1 MAATVAANGTQRF
14 LGPAHRAETIGTAAL
29 AAAHRRRQNG
39 MDLRS
44 KTLVALAG
52 AAIFVGACTSGT
64 PTASGGGAAG
74 PDRSGINIQVVTH
87 GQASD
92 PFWSIFKNG
101 VDQAA
106 KDMGVK
112 VEYAAPDTFDM
123 PKMAQLIDAAVA
135 KKPAGL
141 VVSIPDATAL
151 GPSIQKAVAAGIP
164 VISANSGSDV
174 FASLGV
180 LTHVGQDESIAGK
193 KAGELLKAAGVT
205 NALCINQEV
214 GNAALDARCAGFEE
228 GLAGTSKVVQV
239 DLKDPTGA
247 QQTIAAAVQA
257 DSTLNGVLALG
268 PTGSAPTLAAIKQL
282 NLGGKVKLATFDLS
296 KDVLNAIKAGEME
309 FAIDQ
314 QQFLQGYLPV
324 VFLTYDN
331 LYGLVPGGGQ
341 PVLTGPGIVD
351 KTNVDTVI
359 ANTGTTR

>member
-1 MAATVAANGTQRF
+1 MQ
-14 LGPAHRAETIGTAAL
+14 
-29 AAAHRRRQNG
+29 
-39 MDLRS
+39 LR
-44 KTLVALAG
+44 KMLAG
-52 AAIFVGACTSGT
+52 LAVAGLIVSACSSSTSSTAPSGAT
-64 PTASGGGAAG
+64 G
-74 PDRSGINIQVVTH
+74 PDRSGILIEVVTH

-101 VDQAA
+101 VDAA
-106 KDMGVK
+106 GKDMGVK
-112 VEYAAPDTFDM
+112 VEYTAPDTFDM
-123 PKMAQLIDAAVA
+123 VKMAALIDAAVA

-141 VVSIPDATAL
+141 IVSIPDAAAL

-174 FASLGV
+174 YAKLGV

-193 KAGELLKAAGVT
+193 KAGELMKAAGVT

-214 GNAALDARCAGFEE
+214 GNAGLDARCKGFAD

-247 QQTIAAAVQA
+247 QQSIAAAIQA
-257 DSTLNGVLALG
+257 DATINGVLALG
-268 PTGSAPTLAAIKQL
+268 PTGSAPTLAAMKQL
-282 NLGGKVKLATFDLS
+282 NLGSKIKLATFDLS
-296 KDVLNAIKAGEME
+296 KDVLNAIKAGDML

-324 VFLTYDN
+324 VFLTYDK

-351 KTNVDTVI
+351 KTNVDTVL

>member
-1 MAATVAANGTQRF
+1 MKLRN
-14 LGPAHRAETIGTAAL
+14 TIGAL
-29 AAAHRRRQNG
+29 GAI
-39 MDLRS
+39 LI
-44 KTLVALAG
+44 VAS
-52 AAIFVGACTSGT
+52 ACNSVAS
-64 PTASGGGAAG
+64 PAASGGGGGSA
-74 PDRSGINIQVVTH
+74 DRSGILIEVVTH

-101 VDQAA
+101 VDAA
-106 KDMGVK
+106 GKDMGVK
-112 VEYAAPDTFDM
+112 VEYSAPDTFDM
-123 PKMAQLIDAAVA
+123 PKMAALIDAAVA

-164 VISANSGSDV
+164 VISANSGSDAY
-174 FASLGV
+174 ASLGV
-180 LTHVGQDESIAGK
+180 LTHVGQDETIAGK
-193 KAGELLKAAGVT
+193 KAGELMKAAGVT

-214 GNAALDARCAGFEE
+214 GNAGLDARCKGFTD
-228 GLAGTSKVVQV
+228 GLGGTVKVVQV

-247 QQTIAAAVQA
+247 QQSISAAV
-257 DSTLNGVLALG
+257 SGTTGVNGILALG
-268 PTGSAPTLAAIKQL
+268 PTGATPTIAAIKQL
-282 NLGGKVKLATFDLS
+282 NLNASIKLATFDLS
-296 KDVLNAIKAGEME
+296 KDVLNSIKAGDML

-324 VFLTYDN
+324 VFLTYDK

-351 KTNVDTVI
+351 KTNVDTVL

>member
-1 MAATVAANGTQRF
+1 MRIPRAFALFAAVALIAT
-14 LGPAHRAETIGTAAL
+14 ACTTAASPSP
-29 AAAHRRRQNG
+29 A
-39 MDLRS
+39 
-44 KTLVALAG
+44 
-52 AAIFVGACTSGT
+52 
-64 PTASGGGAAG
+64 ASGGGGAN
-74 PDRSGINIQVVTH
+74 RSNILIEVVTH

-101 VDQAA
+101 VDQAG

-123 PKMAQLIDAAVA
+123 TKMAQLIDAAVA
-135 KKPAGL
+135 KKPQGL
-141 VVSIPDATAL
+141 VVSIPDAKAL

-180 LTHVGQDESIAGK
+180 LTHVGQDETIAGK
-193 KAGELLKAAGVT
+193 KAGELMKTAGVT

-214 GNAALDARCAGFEE
+214 GNAGLDARCKGFTD
-228 GLAGTSKVVQV
+228 GLGGTVKVVQV

-247 QQTIAAAVQA
+247 QQSIAAAVQGA
-257 DSTLNGVLALG
+257 TGVNGILALG
-268 PTGSAPTLAAIKQL
+268 PTGSAPTLAALKQL
-282 NLGGKVKLATFDLS
+282 GVLGNIKLATFDLS
-296 KDVLNAIKAGEME
+296 KDVLNAIKAGDML

-314 QQFLQGYLPV
+314 QQFLQGYLPI

-351 KTNVDTVI
+351 KTNVDKVL

>member
-1 MAATVAANGTQRF
+1 MKLRN
-14 LGPAHRAETIGTAAL
+14 TIGALGAVLIVASACNSTAPP
-29 AAAHRRRQNG
+29 AA
-39 MDLRS
+39 S
-44 KTLVALAG
+44 
-52 AAIFVGACTSGT
+52 
-64 PTASGGGAAG
+64 SGGGGSA
-74 PDRSGINIQVVTH
+74 DRSGILIEVVTH

-101 VDQAA
+101 VDAA
-106 KDMGVK
+106 GKDMGVK
-112 VEYAAPDTFDM
+112 VEYSAPDTFDM
-123 PKMAQLIDAAVA
+123 PKMAALIDAAVA

-164 VISANSGSDV
+164 VISANSGSDAY
-174 FASLGV
+174 ASLGV
-180 LTHVGQDESIAGK
+180 LTHVGQDETIAGK
-193 KAGELLKAAGVT
+193 KAGELMKAAGVT

-214 GNAALDARCAGFEE
+214 GNAGLDARCKGFTD
-228 GLAGTSKVVQV
+228 GLGGTVKVVQV

-247 QQTIAAAVQA
+247 QQSISAAVQG
-257 DSTLNGVLALG
+257 TTGVNGILALG
-268 PTGSAPTLAAIKQL
+268 PTGATPTIAAIKQL
-282 NLGGKVKLATFDLS
+282 NLNASIKLATFDLS
-296 KDVLNAIKAGEME
+296 KDVLNSIKAGDML

-324 VFLTYDN
+324 VFLTYDK

-351 KTNVDTVI
+351 KTNVDTVL